1 MVNLRVRQWRFR
13 TQLLSVMILLV
24 AVPVVSLGAVL
35 YGSTRQHTILQVEQD
50 LQHHTQTLVEQ
61 AHIVHQ
67 LALEKLDADL
77 ATAQYILAEG
87 GTISLDEQSRRTLS
101 ITNQMSQQTIA
112 VNLPMLTIGER
123 PLWESHELV
132 DRMKSSSQLTAT
144 IFQYLPEGL
153 LRVSTNVLNQD
164 QSRAIGTFIP
174 PDSPVYQAIA
184 QGQSYRGR
192 AFVVNDWYLGVYE
205 PIQGPNNSI
214 LGALYVGL
222 PESYYQEVVKA
233 SLDKIII
240 GETGYVYILNPAGDY
255 VLSDNRQRD
264 GENILQSQDEEGHY
278 FIQDMVTQA
287 QQLTGRDTR
296 LIYYPWRNPGD
307 AFPRLKIAAYGY
319 FPEWEWII
327 ASSAYHE
334 EFLRSL
340 KTLRAWTVG
349 ICLVFLLI
357 ALGIAYSFSGF
368 LGQSMTAI
376 VKTLDQV
383 AAGEL
388 QYRPKNYA
396 TNREFNHMLL
406 ALARMQQQLRD
417 MVGQIAQ
424 AAHSMSATSQ
434 ELGANVQTVTL
445 TVDQVVAS
453 IAEITQD
460 AQETHQLAQQG
471 EQAARHAEKGMQAI
485 RQSLGASSQ
494 AIGNLDRKTT
504 TIDHMA
510 TLIHDISQ
518 QTNLLALNAA
528 IEATRA
534 GSSGQ
539 GFAVVAKEIRRLSDE
554 VKQGTA
560 EIQQSVAD
568 LMQTIKQTSTTVQ
581 SGHGEVAIHRQ
592 GIDEALTA
600 LNAISHQVDHIA
612 MAVADLKR
620 TEEISRSMGEV
631 NAVVANLSRMAQELQ
646 TLVSQFH
653 W

>member
-24 AVPVVSLGAVL
+24 AVPVVTLGTVL
-35 YGSTRQHTILQVEQD
+35 YESTRQHTMAQVEQD
-50 LQHHTQTLVEQ
+50 LQHHTQTLIEQ
-61 AHIVHQ
+61 VRIVHQ

-87 GTISLDEQSRRTLS
+87 GTLALDDQNRRSLS
-101 ITNQMSQQTIA
+101 ITNQINQQTIT
-112 VNLPMLTIGER
+112 VDIPMLTIGER

-192 AFVVNDWYLGVYE
+192 AFVVNDWYLSVYE
-205 PIQGPNNSI
+205 PIRGPNNSI

-222 PESYYQEVVKA
+222 PERYYQDVITE
-233 SLDKIII
+233 SLDKIVV
-240 GETGYVYILNPAGDY
+240 GETGYVFILNPAGDY
-255 VLSDNRQRD
+255 VLSDDRQRD

-278 FIQDMVTQA
+278 FIQDMVAQA
-287 QQLTGRDTR
+287 QQLAEQDTR
-296 LIYYPWRNPGD
+296 LMYYPWRNAD
-307 AFPRLKIAAYGY
+307 EAFPRLKIAAYGY
-319 FPEWEWII
+319 FPDWEWIV

-340 KTLRAWTVG
+340 QTLRAWTVG

-357 ALGIAYSFSGF
+357 ALLIAYSFSGF
-368 LGQSMTAI
+368 LGQAMTLV

-383 AAGEL
+383 ATGQL
-388 QYRPKNYA
+388 QYHPKSYA
-396 TNREFNHMLL
+396 TNRELNHMFL
-406 ALARMQQQLRD
+406 ALGRMQQQLRD
-417 MVGQIAQ
+417 MVSQIAQ
-424 AAHSMSATSQ
+424 VAHSMSATSQ
-434 ELGANVQTVTL
+434 ELGANVQTVTF
-445 TVDQVVAS
+445 TVDQVVTN

-460 AQETHQLAQQG
+460 AQQTHQLAQQG

-494 AIGNLDRKTT
+494 AIGNLDHKTA
-504 TIDHMA
+504 TIDQMA

-534 GSSGQ
+534 GDSGQ

-554 VKQGTA
+554 VKGGTT

-568 LMQTIKQTSTTVQ
+568 LMQAIKHTSTVVQ
-581 SGHGEVAIHRQ
+581 AGHGEVGLHRQ

-600 LNAISHQVDHIA
+600 LNAISHQADHIA
-612 MAVADLKR
+612 LAVADLKR
-620 TEEISRSMGEV
+620 TEQISRSMGEV
-631 NAVVANLSRMAQELQ
+631 NAVVANLSGMAQELQ
-646 TLVSQFH
+646 GLVSQFH